1 MNTPLPDEPLR
12 HNYMKKLVR
21 LHESGALL
29 QSVSFVEVRHD
40 DACPALRPLP
50 GYCTCDPD
58 LLVDGRPA
66 GGASSKAQSR
76 RRRRARRKKG
86 RRP

>member
-1 MNTPLPDEPLR
+1 MPGLLPDKLLR

-21 LHESGALL
+21 LHESGALPEGA
-29 QSVSFVEVRHD
+29 SFVEIRHD
-40 DACPALRPLP
+40 DGCPALGKPT

-58 LLVDGRPA
+58 LLVDGRLA
-66 GGASSKAQSR
+66 GEATPSARSR
-76 RRRRARRKKG
+76 RRRRRKKG

>member
-12 HNYMKKLVR
+12 HNYMKKLVH
-21 LHESGALL
+21 LFESGALPEGL
-29 QSVSFVEVRHD
+29 ARVEVRHD
-40 DACPALRPLP
+40 DACPALRPRR

-58 LLVDGRPA
+58 LLVDGRLA
-66 GGASSKAQSR
+66 GEATPSARSR
-76 RRRRARRKKG
+76 RRGDRKKG

>member
-21 LHESGALL
+21 LHESGALPQGL
-29 QSVSFVEVRHD
+29 AHVEVRHD
-40 DACPALRPLP
+40 AACPALRQSTS
-50 GYCTCDPD
+50 YCTCDPD
-58 LLVDGRPA
+58 LLVEGRPA
-66 GGASSKAQSR
+66 GEGSPAARSR
-76 RRRRARRKKG
+76 RHRRRRKKG

>member
-1 MNTPLPDEPLR
+1 MR

-21 LHESGALL
+21 LHESGALPEGL
-29 QSVSFVEVRHD
+29 AHLEVRHD
-40 DACPALRPLP
+40 DGCPALGKPT

-58 LLVDGRPA
+58 LLVDGRLAGEGSPA
-66 GGASSKAQSR
+66 ARSR
-76 RRRRARRKKG
+76 RQRRDGRKKG

>member
-1 MNTPLPDEPLR
+1 MPGLLPDEPLR

-21 LHESGALL
+21 LHASGALPEGL
-29 QSVSFVEVRHD
+29 ARVEVRHD
-40 DACPALRPLP
+40 AGCPALRPRR

-58 LLVDGRPA
+58 LLVDGRLA
-66 GGASSKAQSR
+66 GDATPGR
-76 RRRRARRKKG
+76 GHRRRARRKKG

>member
-1 MNTPLPDEPLR
+1 MPGLIPDELLR
-12 HNYMKKLVR
+12 HNYMKKLLR

-29 QSVSFVEVRHD
+29 QSISFVEVRHD
-40 DACPALRPLP
+40 AACPALGKPT

-58 LLVDGRPA
+58 LLVEGRPA
-66 GGASSKAQSR
+66 GEGSPAAR
-76 RRRRARRKKG
+76 RRRHRRRRKKG